1 MKRTEARE
9 LLFTLLYEAQFSD
22 PGNFDE
28 IYRTEL
34 RCRGIED
41 DEYVRRVFYGI
52 GENLTEIDGIIECHA
67 KGWKSGRLSRVT
79 CAILRLC
86 IYELKYE
93 KDIPMNVSLNEAV
106 ELAKKYGEDKAAGFI
121 NGILNCIAHEIED

>member
-22 PGNFDE
+22 PGNYDE

-52 GENLTEIDGIIECHA
+52 GENLTEIDGIIDVMLRDGSQEDFQ
-67 KGWKSGRLSRVT
+67 RLPARFSDFVF
-79 CAILRLC
+79 
-86 IYELKYE
+86 
-93 KDIPMNVSLNEAV
+93 MS
-106 ELAKKYGEDKAAGFI
+106 
-121 NGILNCIAHEIED
+121 

>member
-52 GENLTEIDGIIECHA
+52 GENLT
-67 KGWKSGRLSRVT
+67 
-79 CAILRLC
+79 
-86 IYELKYE
+86 
-93 KDIPMNVSLNEAV
+93 
-106 ELAKKYGEDKAAGFI
+106 
-121 NGILNCIAHEIED
+121 

>member
-67 KGWKSGRLSRVT
+67 KGWKSGRLSKVT

-93 KDIPMNVSLNEAV
+93 KDIPMNESLNEAV
-106 ELAKKYGEDKAAGFI
+106 KLAK
-121 NGILNCIAHEIED
+121 

>member
-22 PGNFDE
+22 PDNFDE

-34 RCRGIED
+34 RCREIED

-52 GENLTEIDGIIECHA
+52 GEKLSEIDDIIECHA
-67 KGWKSGRLSRVT
+67 NGRLSKVT

-121 NGILNCIAHEIED
+121 NGILNCIAHEIVTDD